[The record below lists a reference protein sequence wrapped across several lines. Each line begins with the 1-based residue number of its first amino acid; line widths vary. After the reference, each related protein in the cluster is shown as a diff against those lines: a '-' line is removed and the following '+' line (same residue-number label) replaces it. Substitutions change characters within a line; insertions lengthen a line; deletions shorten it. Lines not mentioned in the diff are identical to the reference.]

1 MSELS
6 EKIKYERK
14 KKKIKQSEISKKLN
28 VSLRTYQRY
37 ENGESDINENLL
49 EDISKILKIE
59 FTELLKL
66 SLKEKYDDLNFLIV
80 NMEYLKKLMDYKG
93 YQVYEES
100 GDNWSC
106 DYMIDKITNEK
117 ISFSFIDFFDHITD
131 YIEFYINQEFKEYRK
146 YLHNQAKTA
155 MIEKNQK

>member
-66 SLKEKYDDLNFLIV
+66 SLKDGCSD
-80 NMEYLKKLMDYKG
+80 
-93 YQVYEES
+93 
-100 GDNWSC
+100 SC
-106 DYMIDKITNEK
+106 
-117 ISFSFIDFFDHITD
+117 
-131 YIEFYINQEFKEYRK
+131 
-146 YLHNQAKTA
+146 L
-155 MIEKNQK
+155 